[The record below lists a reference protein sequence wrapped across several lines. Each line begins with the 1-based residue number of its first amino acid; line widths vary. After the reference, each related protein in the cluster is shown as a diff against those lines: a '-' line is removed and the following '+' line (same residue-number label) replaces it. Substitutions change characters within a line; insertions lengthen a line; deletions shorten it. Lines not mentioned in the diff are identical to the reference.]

1 MSSAHGP
8 VSALTPT
15 SQSSPPSRLT
25 HGGFC
30 PDCCPVQPHDLFCR
44 ADSGH
49 RAHRGTLMCLSRAPD
64 SCLLCPRPEVHWDS
78 FSPLFPGGKML
89 GVLCG
94 GRRKPAARV
103 SNAGIGRILFI
114 PHLDHRRYLTSSCSV
129 ALRPEVQGLFPTP
142 HTPCTH
148 PVPCFQP
155 TCHPQRSQ
163 TQRSSKTGALWGP

>member
-15 SQSSPPSRLT
+15 SQSSPPSRLA

-30 PDCCPVQPHDLFCR
+30 PDCCPVHPHNLFCR

-49 RAHRGTLMCLSRAPD
+49 RAHRGTLMCLSRALD
-64 SCLLCPRPEVHWDS
+64 SCLLLPRPEVHWDS
-78 FSPLFPGGKML
+78 LTPIFPGGKML
-89 GVLCG
+89 GVVCG
-94 GRRKPAARV
+94 GRRKPAARPQMQV
-103 SNAGIGRILFI
+103 LGG
-114 PHLDHRRYLTSSCSV
+114 SCSFLIWIIAGTLLAAV
-129 ALRPEVQGLFPTP
+129 LWLSDLRYGACSLPP
-142 HTPCTH
+142 HTHCTH
-148 PVPCFQP
+148 PMPCFQP